1 MTPWINKYKSLYKWM
16 IIPMVIMQLGIFK
29 DYWGDFF
36 DNAWS
41 VHIHYWTGT
50 IWYIYLIIQPYFVT
64 HGQMARHR
72 TNGII
77 GMFIA
82 GGVCLTALSMM
93 NRDIVTAQTA
103 LELPDRFGPFQ
114 PWFFFGI
121 AAVEIIMMT
130 AFGYAVI
137 KSILHR
143 KEVENHAWWL
153 ISTVFIIMMPAL
165 GRGIGNVYADIHSK
179 DFPNINIMIPGY
191 YTQALILAML
201 LFGAWKYGKLKHPA
215 TYLAVGVNLF
225 ILFLEPIGRSEAV
238 QLFLKAVVK
247 G

>member
-1 MTPWINKYKSLYKWM
+1 M
-16 IIPMVIMQLGIFK
+16 IIPMIFMQVGIFR
-29 DYWGDFF
+29 DYWGDFT

-50 IWYIYLIIQPYFVT
+50 TWYIYLILQPYFAT

-82 GGVCLTALSMM
+82 GSVCLTALSMM
-93 NRDIVTAQTA
+93 NRDIVTTEKASA
-103 LELPDRFGPFQ
+103 APDQFGPFQ
-114 PWFFFGI
+114 PWFFFGV
-121 AAVEIIMMT
+121 AAVEIVMMT
-130 AFGYAVI
+130 AFAYAII
-137 KSILHR
+137 KSIIHR
-143 KEVENHAWWL
+143 KQIENHAWWL

-165 GRGIGNVYADIHSK
+165 GRGIQNLYVGMNFSDW
-179 DFPNINIMIPGY
+179 PNINIMIPIY
-191 YTQALILAML
+191 YTQVIIIGML

-215 TYLAVGVNLF
+215 TYLALGINLF
-225 ILFLEPIGRSEAV
+225 IFLLEPIGRSESV
-238 QLFLKAVVK
+238 QLFLRSIIK

>member
-1 MTPWINKYKSLYKWM
+1 MTTWINKYKNLYKWM
-16 IIPMVIMQLGIFK
+16 LIPMAIMQIGIFK
-29 DYWGDFF
+29 DYWGDFS

-50 IWYIYLIIQPYFVT
+50 VWYIYLIIQPFFAT
-64 HGQMARHR
+64 HGQMSKHR

-93 NRDIVTAQTA
+93 NRDIESAQRA
-103 LELPDRFGPFQ
+103 LESPDRFGPFQ
-114 PWFFFGI
+114 PWFFFGV
-121 AAVEIIMMT
+121 AAVEIVMMT

-137 KSILHR
+137 KSILNR

-153 ISTVFIIMMPAL
+153 ISSVFIIMMPAL
-165 GRGIGNVYADIHSK
+165 GRGMGNIYNDLHSK
-179 DFPNINIMIPGY
+179 DFPNINIMVPLY
-191 YTQALILAML
+191 YTQALIIGML
-201 LFGAWKYGKLKHPA
+201 LFWAWKYDKLKHPA
-215 TYLAVGVNLF
+215 TYLAVGVNIF
-225 ILFLEPIGRSEAV
+225 IFLLEPIGRSEAV
-238 QLFLKAVVK
+238 QQFLKAIVK